1 MSSSSAKPADV
12 HGTGWARVTVLVDNY
27 VHKSG
32 LLAEHGWACWIETP
46 ACRVL
51 FDTGQGPAL
60 LPNARELG
68 IALETADAIVL
79 SHGHYD
85 HTGALSA
92 VLDLAPA
99 ARLFAH
105 PGAFEA
111 KYSCRSAS
119 AARYIGMPGDRRNLP
134 NRISTRLVPTIAP
147 VGVGPGLQVTGQ
159 IPRTNA
165 LEDAGGPFFLDE
177 ACERPDPLVDDQAL
191 VIRTGGGVVVVLGCA
206 HAGVINT
213 LKYVEQVTGGAPVRA
228 VLGGMHL
235 GAASCERVE
244 WTIEEL
250 RRREIPQV
258 AAAHCT
264 GPNAFAALWGG
275 LPGRCVL
282 SEVGMSR
289 AWEHETDGPA
299 Q

>member
-1 MSSSSAKPADV
+1 MSSPEPADV
-12 HGTGWARVTVLVDNY
+12 NEVGWARATVLVDNY
-27 VHKSG
+27 VHRGG

-51 FDTGQGPAL
+51 FDTGQGQVL
-60 LPNARELG
+60 LHNAQELG
-68 IALETADAIVL
+68 IPLETADAIVL

-99 ARLFAH
+99 ARVFAH
-105 PGAFEA
+105 PGAFDA
-111 KYSCRSAS
+111 KYSCRSGTP
-119 AARYIGMPGDRRNLP
+119 ARYIGIPGDRLNMP
-134 NRISTRLVPTIAP
+134 NRLGTRLVSTVAP
-147 VGVGPGLQVTGQ
+147 VEVGLGLQVTGQ
-159 IPRTNA
+159 IPRTNG

-177 ACERPDPLVDDQAL
+177 ACEHPDPLVDDQAL

-213 LKYVEQVTGGAPVRA
+213 LKYVEQLTGGAPVRA

-235 GAASCERVE
+235 GAASCERIE

-275 LPGRCVL
+275 LPGRCVRC
-282 SEVGMSR
+282 EVGMSL
-289 AWEHETDGPA
+289 AWENDTNEPD